1 MSSGR
6 DEMLGRGHIDYEA
19 AKQMREWHLN
29 NTGGAAQD
37 NLTVRDYFAAQ
48 ALQGLISRLY
58 TDESEP
64 LEQDLVGYAY
74 EYADAMMKERAK

>member
-1 MSSGR
+1 MS
-6 DEMLGRGHIDYEA
+6 EHIDYEA
-19 AKQMREWHLN
+19 EQNKRVWWLN

-58 TDESEP
+58 TEESEP